1 MVYIQPLPL
10 NRAAI
15 NGLLT
20 RSFAYFFFYLL
31 FFFNK
36 LDKHIYKKEFL
47 FIGLLWGK
55 FEIDFLGG
63 V

>member
-1 MVYIQPLPL
+1 MGYSREVLHI
-10 NRAAI
+10 
-15 NGLLT
+15 
-20 RSFAYFFFYLL
+20 FFFIYC